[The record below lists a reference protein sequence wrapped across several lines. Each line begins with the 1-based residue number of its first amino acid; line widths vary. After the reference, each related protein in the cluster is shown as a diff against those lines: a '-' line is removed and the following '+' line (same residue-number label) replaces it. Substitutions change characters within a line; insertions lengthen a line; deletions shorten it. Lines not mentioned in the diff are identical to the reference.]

1 MAELPTGTVTF
12 LFTDIEGSTRLLQRI
27 GEAYGDLL
35 STHNQLLRQAIT
47 TGGGIEVQTEGDG
60 FFAVFASAT
69 GAIRAAVQAQRAVS
83 NQAWPGGEVIR
94 VRMGVHTGEG
104 VLSDGYYIGIDVHR
118 AARIAAAGH
127 GGQIVVSDA
136 TRALVEQ
143 ALPMGVGLHDLGV
156 HRLKDIEQPERLYQL
171 QIDDLA
177 DTFPPIRSLNARL
190 SNLPEPRSSFVGR
203 EDAVREATALLERA
217 RLLTLTGPGGIGKT
231 RLALKIAA
239 EQIGRF
245 ADGVY
250 VADLGPVSDPTLV
263 PQTIAIALVVREQPG
278 RDVVD
283 SLADHLRDREL
294 LLVLDNVEQV
304 IQAASAIGRLIDYA
318 PRLTVLATSRIPL
331 HLTGEQEFPVPTL
344 TLPEPARGS
353 DLETLA
359 GNEAVMLFME
369 RAAAVR
375 PGIRLSAD
383 NASVVA
389 QIAIKLDGL
398 PLALELAASRAKL
411 LAPDAILRH
420 LGARLSL
427 LSTGAR
433 DVPDRQRTL
442 RRTLEWSHDLL
453 EPEHRH
459 LFARLAS
466 FSGGWT
472 LEAAEKVCGP
482 NLDLEVL
489 DGLATL
495 VDHSMVGA
503 GQAEDGEPRFNM
515 LETIREFAV
524 ERLASSGESDQL
536 QHAHAEHFRDLAEEA
551 ERHQTREDRIVWL
564 ARLEQEH
571 DNLRSALDWSERTG
585 DSETGLRIAAAIW
598 RFWLQRGHL
607 SEGRSRLERLLAM
620 ADADIS
626 GPVRV
631 RSLAA
636 LGGLAYWQSN
646 SAKTRA
652 AYEEA
657 VEIAKGVGDP
667 KLLASALLDLS
678 YVPYLEGKP
687 EGVEPILEEGL
698 AKAEE
703 SGDRVLLAQF
713 LNSIAFLDVD
723 RGNPAAAIERFQT
736 AIAILQEEGA
746 VWKAA
751 DLLTG
756 LGYITRM
763 AGDLHAA
770 KNHFHEGLQM
780 FAKARD
786 AMSMSLVF
794 NGLAL
799 LANDEGFPE
808 RAARL
813 IGASARMR
821 NEVGGA
827 APLIGRWG
835 DPEADARRLLG
846 ADAYDR
852 ARAQGYA
859 MDTEATV
866 AYANQDGD

>member
-1 MAELPTGTVTF
+1 MPELPTGTVTF
-12 LFTDIEGSTRLLQRI
+12 LFTDVEGSTRLLQRV
-27 GEAYGDLL
+27 GDGYRGLL
-35 STHNQLLRQAIT
+35 ATHNQFLREAIAT
-47 TGGGIEVQTEGDG
+47 SGGVEVQTEGDG
-60 FFAVFASAT
+60 FFAVFPSAT

-83 NQAWPGGEVIR
+83 NHSWPEGEVVR
-94 VRMGVHTGEG
+94 VRMGLHTGEG
-104 VLSDGYYIGIDVHR
+104 VLSEGTYVGLDVHR

-127 GGQIVVSDA
+127 GGQILASDA
-136 TRALVEQ
+136 TRALIEQ
-143 ALPMGVGLHDLGV
+143 ALPMGVRLQDLGV
-156 HRLKDIEQPERLYQL
+156 HRLRDIEQHERLYQL
-171 QIDDLA
+171 LIDDLA

-190 SNLPEPRSSFVGR
+190 SNLPEVRSSFVGR

-250 VADLGPVSDPTLV
+250 LVDLSPVTDPTLV
-263 PQTIAIALVVREQPG
+263 PQAIAIALVVREEPG

-304 IQAASAIGRLIDYA
+304 ITSARAIGRLIDYA
-318 PRLTVLATSRIPL
+318 PRLTVMATSRVPL

-344 TLPEPARGS
+344 TLPEPARSS
-353 DLETLA
+353 DLKSLA
-359 GNEAVMLFME
+359 GNEAVTLFMQ
-369 RAAAVR
+369 RAAAVS
-375 PGIRLSAD
+375 PGIRLSAE
-383 NASVVA
+383 NAPIVA
-389 QIAIKLDGL
+389 QIALKLDGL

-420 LGARLSL
+420 LGERLSL

-442 RRTLEWSHDLL
+442 RRTIEWSHDLL
-453 EPEHRH
+453 EPEHQH
-459 LFARLAS
+459 LFARLAI

-472 LEAAEKVCGP
+472 LEAAQEICGP
-482 NLDLEVL
+482 NLDLQVL

-495 VDHSMVGA
+495 VDHSMVRV
-503 GQAEDGEPRFNM
+503 GQVGDGESRFDM
-515 LETIREFAV
+515 LEIIREFAV
-524 ERLASSGESDQL
+524 ERLALSGESDEL
-536 QHAHAEHFRDLAEEA
+536 QHAHTEHFRDLAEEA
-551 ERHQTREDRIVWL
+551 ERHQTREDRVSWL
-564 ARLEQEH
+564 AQLEQEH
-571 DNLRSALDWSERTG
+571 DNLRLALDWSERTK
-585 DSETGLRIAAAIW
+585 DAETGLRTAAAIW

-620 ADADIS
+620 GDADTS
-626 GPVRV
+626 GTVRV

-636 LGGLAYWQSN
+636 LGGLAYWQN
-646 SAKTRA
+646 DPATTRA

-657 VEIAKGVGDP
+657 AEIARGVGDS

-678 YVPYLEGKP
+678 YVPYIEGNP
-687 EGVEPILEEGL
+687 EGVQPILEEGL

-723 RGNPAAAIERFQT
+723 RGNPAAAIEPFQT

-746 VWKAA
+746 IWKAA

-763 AGDLHAA
+763 AGDLGAA
-770 KNHFHEGLQM
+770 KDHFREALQI
-780 FAKARD
+780 FAKAVD
-786 AMSMSLVF
+786 VMSMSMVF

-799 LANDEGFPE
+799 VANDEGRPE

-813 IGASARMR
+813 IGASAQMR
-821 NEVGGA
+821 NEAGGT

-835 DPEADARRLLG
+835 DPEADARRVLG
-846 ADAYDR
+846 TEAFDS

-859 MDTEATV
+859 METEATV